1 MELRDQGLLWY
12 RLPPFTTGCSRG
24 ISFISYSESFFL
36 RALVAEIAD
45 KNNDVW
51 IRDSSDILLY
61 EI

>member
-1 MELRDQGLLWY
+1 MVQIAPIYDWMFQKHFVYFLFGK
-12 RLPPFTTGCSRG
+12 
-24 ISFISYSESFFL
+24 FFL